1 MPWRNGKTARMDIPD
16 VPVIDPL
23 PVDLEAA
30 GSHAA
35 TEVPVAGPAER
46 VGDVRRRLIGHEFE
60 SIADVAVCSPDRRFI
75 GLAAIE
81 RVMAADEDV
90 LLGSIMDVDPPVIG
104 RHIDQER
111 AAWAVLER
119 NGTST
124 AVVDEQGRFV
134 GLIPPSTLLAI
145 LLNEHEEDILRL
157 SGLLSN
163 SRGARTSV
171 EERVGRRLLHRLP
184 WLAIGLLGA
193 MLSAWVVSSAEGQ
206 LVEMVQLAF
215 FLPAIVYMADA
226 VGTQTET
233 LAVRGLSV
241 GIAIRRFVVKELAA
255 GALIGALIAAAF
267 FPFCLAV
274 FGDAELALVVSL
286 ALLCSCGVATVVA
299 LTLPWVIDRF
309 GADPAFGAG
318 PLSTVIQDLLSIV
331 IYLALASTLLP

>member
-1 MPWRNGKTARMDIPD
+1 LIGEPTRLGVMSMSD

-35 TEVPVAGPAER
+35 VRVPIAEPSER
-46 VGDVRRRLIGHEFE
+46 IGDVRRRLVGCEFD
-60 SIADVAVCSPDRRFI
+60 SIADVAVCLPGSRFV
-75 GLAAIE
+75 GLARIE
-81 RVMAADEDV
+81 RIMAADEDALV
-90 LLGSIMDVDPPVIG
+90 QTVMDSDPPVIG
-104 RHIDQER
+104 RHIDQEI

-119 NGTST
+119 NGSST
-124 AVVDEQGRFV
+124 AVVDEQGALV
-134 GLIPPSTLLAI
+134 GLIPPSKMLAI
-145 LLNEHEEDILRL
+145 LLKEHEEDILRF

-163 SRGARTSV
+163 SRGARTAV

-193 MLSAWVVSSAEGQ
+193 MVSAWVVGSAEEQ

-241 GIAIRRFVVKELAA
+241 GVAIRRFVLKELAA
-255 GALIGALIAAAF
+255 GALIGALIAGAF

-274 FGDAELALVVSL
+274 FGDAQLALVVSL

-299 LTLPWVIDRF
+299 LTLPWVIDRL

-331 IYLALASTLLP
+331 IYLALAALLLT